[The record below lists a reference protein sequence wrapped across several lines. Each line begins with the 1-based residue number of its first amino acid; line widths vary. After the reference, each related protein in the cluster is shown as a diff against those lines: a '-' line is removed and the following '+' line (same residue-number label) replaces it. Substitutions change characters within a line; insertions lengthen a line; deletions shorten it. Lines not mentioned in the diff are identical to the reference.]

1 MHQKLM
7 YNYFVCLQA
16 IGHVSGGHINPA
28 VTCGMVV
35 TGDISLLKGAFYIV
49 VQCIGAVAGSAVLKV
64 SAFFN
69 CSLLILY
76 PGCHKMLAIK

>member
-1 MHQKLM
+1 MHMLR
-7 YNYFVCLQA
+7 VCLQA

-35 TGDISLLKGAFYIV
+35 TGDISVLKGAFYIV

-64 SAFFN
+64 SIVF
-69 CSLLILY
+69 LIV
-76 PGCHKMLAIK
+76 LA